1 MRRFTFFLICAIISV
16 TLSFQVSSQSIVT
29 DGLLSYWTFDKKH
42 VRNNDVKDVW
52 GENDGTSSG
61 NPKMVPGKVG
71 DALEF
76 DGLNDYVNLT
86 NLGDFGSQLGSS
98 TFEAW
103 IKIYRKNHWKYL
115 FNIHDGCMEWYLKIY
130 GEQVRNEIQIGISF
144 KKKHLNN
151 GCQGIH
157 GGLISPRISDGKWH
171 HVVHTN
177 QIVTINVEADKKKI
191 KQRIFIDGKS
201 LIGGAHDI
209 RFPEALIPFR
219 KPFYLGTFSS
229 TNGFFHGAID
239 EVRIYNRP
247 LTEDDVIQNYESRTV
262 YSVEP
267 AEKLPIMWGTLKSKQ

>member
-29 DGLLSYWTFDKKH
+29 DGLVSYWTFDKKH
-42 VRNNDVKDVW
+42 VRNNEVKDVW

-103 IKIYRKNHWKYL
+103 IKIYRKKHWKYL

-151 GCQGIH
+151 GCHGIH

-171 HVVHTN
+171 HVVYTN
-177 QIVTINVEADKKKI
+177 QIVTINVEDDRKKI

-201 LIGGAHDI
+201 LIGDAHDI
-209 RFPEALIPFR
+209 GFPEALIPFR
-219 KPFYLGTFSS
+219 KPFYLGAFSS

-267 AEKLPIMWGTLKSKQ
+267 AEKLPIMWGTLKSKL